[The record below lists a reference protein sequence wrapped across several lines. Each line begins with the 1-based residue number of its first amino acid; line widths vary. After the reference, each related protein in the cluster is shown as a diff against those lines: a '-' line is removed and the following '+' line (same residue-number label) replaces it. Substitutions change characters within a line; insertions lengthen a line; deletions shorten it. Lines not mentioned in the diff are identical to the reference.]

1 MRDEVIA
8 HFSSRGDTW
17 AIVNLI
23 RELDQMQTEFGSTFH
38 YEHALAQNIIP
49 VMKQTIRALFLQG
62 KSVVVALTITITHVL
77 TSPDLPGG
85 KL

>member
-1 MRDEVIA
+1 LASYPNPPEFDRVKEEVIA

-23 RELDQMQTEFGSTFH
+23 RELDQLKTEFGSTFH

-62 KSVVVALTITITHVL
+62 KNPFPLFIIL
-77 TSPDLPGG
+77 
-85 KL
+85 

>member
-1 MRDEVIA
+1 VRDEVIA

-62 KSVVVALTITITHVL
+62 TSVVVALTITITCADV
-77 TSPDLPGG
+77 T
-85 KL
+85 

>member
-1 MRDEVIA
+1 LASYPNPPEFDRVKEEVIA

-23 RELDQMQTEFGSTFH
+23 RELDQLKTEFGSTFH

-49 VMKQTIRALFLQG
+49 VMKQTIRALFLHG
-62 KSVVVALTITITHVL
+62 KFVL
-77 TSPDLPGG
+77 FTNKQTSI
-85 KL
+85 